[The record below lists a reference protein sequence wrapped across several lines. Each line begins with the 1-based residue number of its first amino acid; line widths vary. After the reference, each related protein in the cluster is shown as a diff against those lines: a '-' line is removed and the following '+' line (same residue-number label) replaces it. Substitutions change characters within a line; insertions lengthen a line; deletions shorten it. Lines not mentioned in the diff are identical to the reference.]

1 MSSSHCTD
9 GQWDW
14 KTNPTFSPC
23 LKGTAHARSFPR
35 QKWFL
40 LSEYPE
46 TWTQIYHE
54 KNKFWQVKIGGGEI
68 TLLPSF
74 MTEMCPFAHNP
85 SLFFSF
91 FFPQE
96 TLNGLSIHSYHL
108 MLTSLVKLCITCS
121 YPFTYIY
128 TYRLYSRV
136 CMWVWVTSQIV
147 KRKGLMVGEVKHA
160 WNPSIW
166 EAEAEDSGIPDQS
179 WLHNKTLLKRKVKV
193 VN

>member
-1 MSSSHCTD
+1 ME
-9 GQWDW
+9 
-14 KTNPTFSPC
+14 
-23 LKGTAHARSFPR
+23 LKNKPNFQSLRGTAHARFFPR

-54 KNKFWQVKIGGGEI
+54 KNKNFDRLKLGGGKI
-68 TLLPSF
+68 ALLPSF

-85 SLFFSF
+85 SVLFFSF
-91 FFPQE
+91 FISQE
-96 TLNGLSIHSYHL
+96 TLNELSIHSYHL

-121 YPFTYIY
+121 YPFTHIYIY
-128 TYRLYSRV
+128 RLHSRV
-136 CMWVWVTSQIV
+136 CMWVWVASEIV
-147 KRKGLMVGEVKHA
+147 KRKGLMVGEVEHA

-179 WLHNKTLLKRKVKV
+179 WLHNKTLLKRKIKV